1 MLDGCQL
8 SVQTQIVVVLGP
20 RALHAGSVRSRASSM
35 RYPTEIVQNVKN
47 MAQLMATCDLAIGAA
62 GATTWERCCLGVPSI
77 LVVLAHNQYNIAQA
91 ILAQQA
97 GWVVDKHNLR
107 ELKSLLVRMTLDNL
121 VCVARKSADMIDGLG
136 TKRVVERLLS

>member
-1 MLDGCQL
+1 
-8 SVQTQIVVVLGP
+8 
-20 RALHAGSVRSRASSM
+20 M